1 MSQHLTSR
9 LNKRTKQQVKVDKMM
24 KHHTQTNK
32 EKVMLEVALNE
43 NGTSELECT
52 FKHFIVSPR
61 TYISQF
67 EQETGLK
74 LWHNN
79 TISDNGKYYTRY
91 QLPDRHTAQKVI
103 DYLNHKASMR
113 DETAITNEQA
123 QQILNRFEV

>member
-1 MSQHLTSR
+1 
-9 LNKRTKQQVKVDKMM
+9 M
-24 KHHTQTNK
+24 KGKHTQTNR
-32 EKVMLEVALNE
+32 EKVLLEVVLSEA
-43 NGTSELECT
+43 GTSELECT

-79 TISDNGKYYTRY
+79 TISENGKYYTRY

-103 DYLNHKASMR
+103 DWLNHKAGLR
-113 DETAITNEQA
+113 GEIAITSEQA
-123 QQILNRFEV
+123 QQILSRFEV